1 MQLKDVM
8 TRDVEV
14 IAPTATV
21 REAATKMKALDVGS
35 LPVCDGRR
43 LQGVVTDRDLTLRAL
58 AEGRDPDATAVRD
71 VMSPGVVTA
80 FEDDDVQEAATKMQR
95 EQIRR
100 LPVLDRAKNLVG
112 IVSLGDLAV
121 EAGNDRLM
129 GQTLEQISEP
139 AQPDR

>member
-1 MQLKDVM
+1 M

-21 REAATKMKALDVGS
+21 REAARKMKALDVGS
-35 LPVCDGRR
+35 LPVCDGRK
-43 LQGVVTDRDLTLRAL
+43 LQGVVTDRDLTLRAI
-58 AEGRDPDATAVRD
+58 ADGRDPDATSVRD
-71 VMSPGVVTA
+71 VMSAGIVTA
-80 FEDDDVQEAATKMQR
+80 FEDDDVKAAAAVMQR

-100 LPVLDRAKNLVG
+100 LPVLDRAKQLVG

-121 EAGNDRLM
+121 EAGDDRLM

-139 AQPDR
+139 SQPER